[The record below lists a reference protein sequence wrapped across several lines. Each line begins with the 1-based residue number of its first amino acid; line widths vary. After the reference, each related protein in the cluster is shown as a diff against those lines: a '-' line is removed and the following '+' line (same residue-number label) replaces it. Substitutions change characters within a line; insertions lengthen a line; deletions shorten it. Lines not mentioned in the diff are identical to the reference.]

1 MTTKQGCYFYAI
13 KRVSD
18 NTYYSY
24 IYKDFMN
31 LRQDTRLY
39 KNPRI
44 CESQFEQCLNAMYN
58 QGKYSK
64 YNGISYDDF
73 IKANKNLLKVAT
85 IELREV

>member
-39 KNPRI
+39 KPL
-44 CESQFEQCLNAMYN
+44 EFV
-58 QGKYSK
+58 
-64 YNGISYDDF
+64 
-73 IKANKNLLKVAT
+73 KANLNNV
-85 IELREV
+85 